1 MRRVLGSRPSTRELS
16 RYAEL
21 VEASR
26 SRLSA
31 SPAGEV
37 MIDGGEPLAGTN
49 FIAVLQYLIKG
60 ARGRVKPTGVDVVGQ
75 LLQEGGIKSSIF
87 TPTII
92 PLLGGKSS
100 RASKQKSASVS
111 SPRQLHRLPIAAS
124 EKDDDSDFSDDSDR
138 ENPLTIQTGEGL
150 LRQAMDCAEDGE
162 HDAAYDHLTRA
173 RRARAPRDLI
183 KQTEGYL
190 AHLRD
195 GI

>member
-26 SRLSA
+26 GRLSG

-60 ARGRVKPTGVDVVGQ
+60 ARGRVKPTGVDVIGQ

-100 RASKQKSASVS
+100 RASKARSASVL
-111 SPRQLHRLPIAAS
+111 SPRQLPRLPIATS
-124 EKDDDSDFSDDSDR
+124 EDDDSDFSDDSSR

-190 AHLRD
+190 ACLRD